1 MIVYSRDTAGIR
13 GDVGTASSTG
23 GCAGLRSWSSSD
35 KTSASAAS
43 AVPEAVGLAVHAYR
57 FARLG
62 APDRLSAVPRPTW
75 SPVSRSSRSAK
86 EGRQGGVGA
95 PALHP
100 GRSTPRR
107 GGSTPLRRAWLR
119 ESTWGSRGIA
129 SSSLDG
135 VRDSAARRGDPERA
149 MSVRHGRLSR
159 MLMAKRAEIFMALRR
174 ELGERLEEDALTS
187 QDEKIE
193 IGDRSVAVLGQ
204 DVELERLAMKRKE
217 LRRIDDALARRPGRL
232 RIVKTA
238 TRTSRRSVC

>member
-1 MIVYSRDTAGIR
+1 
-13 GDVGTASSTG
+13 
-23 GCAGLRSWSSSD
+23 
-35 KTSASAAS
+35 
-43 AVPEAVGLAVHAYR
+43 
-57 FARLG
+57 
-62 APDRLSAVPRPTW
+62 
-75 SPVSRSSRSAK
+75 
-86 EGRQGGVGA
+86 
-95 PALHP
+95 
-100 GRSTPRR
+100 
-107 GGSTPLRRAWLR
+107 
-119 ESTWGSRGIA
+119 
-129 SSSLDG
+129 
-135 VRDSAARRGDPERA
+135 
-149 MSVRHGRLSR
+149 